1 MFNFK
6 KMLTEFS
13 NPCIILYID
22 DAGQLLVES
31 SADIGLTQDML
42 QAAAE
47 FLPTAVDVEVSDG
60 ASEFVSKSNF
70 H

>member
-6 KMLTEFS
+6 KMLTEFP

-22 DAGQLLVES
+22 DAGQLLMES
-31 SADIGLTQDML
+31 SADIGLAQDML

-60 ASEFVSKSNF
+60 TSEFVSKSNF